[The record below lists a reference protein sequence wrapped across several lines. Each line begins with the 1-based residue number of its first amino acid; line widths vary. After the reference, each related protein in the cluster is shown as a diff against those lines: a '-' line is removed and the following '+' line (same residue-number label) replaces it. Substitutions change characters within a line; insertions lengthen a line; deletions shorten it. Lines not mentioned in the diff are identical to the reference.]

1 MYLLPGLA
9 GLASVGMLFAF
20 RPNLLLVVIVS
31 AMTVLMLAS
40 SLMLWW
46 TGRRSQ
52 GKRRNWERDRYLDHL
67 ERQRAEL
74 AALSSRQAGMLREQ
88 HPDPDQLLHLVENH
102 ARVWE
107 RQRHDAD
114 FLRLGLG
121 LGRVPLCCELKLG
134 VSDSPFVEYPSDLLD
149 RARRLIAQFS
159 EVEGVPVTFDL
170 ATLGTVALMGDLAQ
184 SRSLVRALLCE
195 AATLHGPDDLQVAVA
210 TDADAVEA
218 WEWAKWL
225 PHCRRNR
232 ALGPI
237 AFDSSG
243 LDALYSQLVAPR
255 LRAASPNAAFAMPQ
269 LILIVDGK
277 AAAAHLERQPDFA
290 LINRAAASGLT
301 MIWLPGSGRGGA
313 IDARIHVP
321 ASGLLSFEEIAMAG
335 RRVDSL
341 RSTQCNMQLAE
352 SIARG
357 LAPLRLDAKD
367 GAKDLSETVRLTQ
380 LLGLASAS
388 RLEPST
394 AWAGDPAFGM
404 LRMPIGDRID
414 GHPVF
419 LDLKEA
425 AEGGMGP
432 HGLIV
437 GATGSGKSELL
448 RTIVSALAAT
458 HDPDLLNFVFV
469 DFKGGASFADLA
481 RLPHCAGM
489 ITNLEQDLTLVD
501 RMQAALFGEQ
511 ERRQRMLREAGNVDN
526 IRQYRKR
533 GEIDPDLP
541 AMPHLLVIVDEFG
554 ELLTNRPDFLEL
566 FVTLGRVGRS
576 IGMHLMLATQRLDE
590 GRIRGLEG
598 HLRYR
603 LCLRTFSPEES
614 AAVLGSQD
622 AFHLPPY
629 PGVGY
634 LKVDSGMQ
642 LFKVAL
648 VSIPHEDSAGGRN
661 PIHRFTESGGL
672 EPVLETL
679 DFAGEHEEARSDMDV
694 IIEQLA
700 GGRPPVHQVWLPPLP
715 SRITLGELD
724 SGRLEERLRERKWPQ
739 DRALGALRVAVGSL
753 DLPRAQRQEPLLLDF
768 SGIGGHLALVGAPQ
782 SGKSTFLRTLVAAF
796 VLSHDPAEVQ
806 FYLVDLGGGGLR
818 SLEAAPHVGV
828 IAGKAERER
837 VLQTIQHVAAVI
849 DEREVFFR
857 EHRIDGMAAYRR
869 LRGAGSLEAIY
880 GDVFL
885 VVDDIAQLQSDVEQA
900 EAELVRIATTGL
912 SYGVHLVVT
921 ASRWADIRPKLRD
934 AMGNRLELRLNDPA
948 DSELGRAFAKTLP
961 AGIPGRGLTREGLQF
976 QVALPQVWR
985 LETDGI
991 ATWAAES
998 WSAAGAPRVLAL
1010 PQLVTP
1016 AELAGAGPG
1025 IPIGIEQSGL
1035 QTLSVDLEHGE
1046 PHFLTLGDGESGKTN
1061 LLRLMISGVAVRRSP
1076 QQASIVIADFRRTL
1090 GDVAGL
1096 PQVAVYA
1103 TTPEKLVEACT
1114 RLQRELESRE
1124 PAGLTSDW
1132 SGQHVYLFVDDYD
1145 WIASPMGNPLAGLA
1159 DLVLRG
1165 RDIGFHVVLA
1175 RRVGGT
1181 ARTAFEPFFQRL
1193 REMSTPGLIFSGDP
1207 QEGTLLGAQRA
1218 AALPSGRA
1226 FFVRRGQKTALVQ
1239 IAFVQVRPGIVR
1251 EERKGSA

>member
-1 MYLLPGLA
+1 
-9 GLASVGMLFAF
+9 
-20 RPNLLLVVIVS
+20 
-31 AMTVLMLAS
+31 
-40 SLMLWW
+40 
-46 TGRRSQ
+46 
-52 GKRRNWERDRYLDHL
+52 
-67 ERQRAEL
+67 
-74 AALSSRQAGMLREQ
+74 
-88 HPDPDQLLHLVENH
+88 
-102 ARVWE
+102 
-107 RQRHDAD
+107 
-114 FLRLGLG
+114 
-121 LGRVPLCCELKLG
+121 
-134 VSDSPFVEYPSDLLD
+134 
-149 RARRLIAQFS
+149 
-159 EVEGVPVTFDL
+159 
-170 ATLGTVALMGDLAQ
+170 MG
-184 SRSLVRALLCE
+184 
-195 AATLHGPDDLQVAVA
+195 
-210 TDADAVEA
+210 
-218 WEWAKWL
+218 
-225 PHCRRNR
+225 
-232 ALGPI
+232 
-237 AFDSSG
+237 
-243 LDALYSQLVAPR
+243 
-255 LRAASPNAAFAMPQ
+255 
-269 LILIVDGK
+269 
-277 AAAAHLERQPDFA
+277 
-290 LINRAAASGLT
+290 
-301 MIWLPGSGRGGA
+301 
-313 IDARIHVP
+313 
-321 ASGLLSFEEIAMAG
+321 
-335 RRVDSL
+335 SL
-341 RSTQCNMQLAE
+341 RSKQCSTQLAE
-352 SIARG
+352 TIARG
-357 LAPLRLDAKD
+357 LAPLRLDAKE
-367 GAKDLSETVRLTQ
+367 GVKDLSETVRLTE
-380 LLGLASAS
+380 LLGVESAS
-388 RLEPST
+388 ELEPST
-394 AWAGDPAFGM
+394 AWSGDPAFGL

-425 AEGGMGP
+425 AQGGMGP

-448 RTIVSALAAT
+448 RTIVTALAAT
-458 HDPDLLNFVFV
+458 HDPDVLNFVFV
-469 DFKGGASFADLA
+469 DFKGGASFAELA

-533 GEIDPDLP
+533 READSSLP
-541 AMPHLLVIVDEFG
+541 PMPYLLVIVDEFG

-576 IGMHLMLATQRLDE
+576 IGMHLLLATQRLDE

-634 LKVDSGMQ
+634 LKVDSGTE

-648 VSIPHEDSAGGRN
+648 VSIPHEEASGERSR
-661 PIHRFTESGGL
+661 IHRFTEGGTLESVL
-672 EPVLETL
+672 EPQDAAGGREET
-679 DFAGEHEEARSDMDV
+679 RSDMDV
-694 IIEQLA
+694 IIERLS

-715 SRITLGELD
+715 SRIMLGELD
-724 SGRLEERLRERKWPQ
+724 RGRLEERLRERKWPE
-739 DRALGALRVAVGSL
+739 DRAAGALRVGVGAL
-753 DLPRAQRQEPLLLDF
+753 DLPRAQRQEPLVLDF

-796 VLSHDPAEVQ
+796 VLSHDPSEVQ

-828 IAGKAERER
+828 VAGKAERER
-837 VLQTIQHVAAVI
+837 VLQAIQHVAAVI
-849 DEREVFFR
+849 DEREVSFR

-869 LRGAGSLEAIY
+869 MRAAGSLDAIY

-885 VVDDIAQLQSDVEQA
+885 VVDDVAQLQSDVEQA
-900 EAELVRIATTGL
+900 EPELVKVATTGL

-934 AMGNRLELRLNDPA
+934 AIGNRLELRLNDPA
-948 DSELGRAFAKTLP
+948 DSELGRAVAKTLP
-961 AGIPGRGLTREGLQF
+961 TGIPGRGLTREGLQF

-985 LETDGI
+985 LEADGI

-998 WSAAGAPRVLAL
+998 WDGPAAPRVLAL
-1010 PQLVTP
+1010 PPLVMH
-1016 AELAGAGPG
+1016 AELSGAGPG

-1035 QTLSVDLEHGE
+1035 QTVSIDLEHGE
-1046 PHFLTLGDGESGKTN
+1046 PHFLALGDGESGKTN
-1061 LLRLMISGVAVRRSP
+1061 LLRLWISGLALRRSP
-1076 QQASIVIADFRRTL
+1076 EQASIVIADFRRTL
-1090 GDVAGL
+1090 GDVAEL
-1096 PQVAVYA
+1096 PHVTAYA
-1103 TTPEKLVEACT
+1103 ISPEKLVEACAQV
-1114 RLQRELESRE
+1114 QRELESRQ

-1132 SGQHVYLFVDDYD
+1132 PGQHVYLVVDDYD

-1159 DLVLRG
+1159 DLVVRG

-1193 REMSTPGLIFSGDP
+1193 REMGTPGLIFSGDP

-1226 FFVRRGQKTALVQ
+1226 FYVRRGQKTALVQ
-1239 IAFVQVRPGIVR
+1239 VAFVQVRPGIVR